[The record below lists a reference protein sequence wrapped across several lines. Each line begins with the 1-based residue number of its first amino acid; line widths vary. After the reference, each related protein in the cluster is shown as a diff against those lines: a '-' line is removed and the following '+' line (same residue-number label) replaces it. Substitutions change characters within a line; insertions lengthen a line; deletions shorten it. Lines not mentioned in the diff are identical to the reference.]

1 MFLSTVESEDGC
13 RLGPSLR
20 PGAIAPKSHFH
31 GWRVRQNHPKGSTDA
46 SVAVARALEVLE
58 KRPSH
63 HNKDFQ
69 MKRRNVLLAAGATMA
84 FAGCST
90 TSSGGATD
98 PAAKRREIE
107 AAVDNALSQLY
118 ANVPGARDLAA
129 KSSGMLVF
137 PRVVSAGFVV
147 GGSYGEGALR
157 KGAISSSY
165 YSVGAGS
172 VGLLAG
178 AQSKAMYLLFMTPE
192 SLRKFEASAGWT
204 AGADASVA
212 LAEMG
217 ADARIDTKTAQAPII
232 GFVRNN
238 AGLMANLSLDGT
250 KFTKLTL

>member
-1 MFLSTVESEDGC
+1 
-13 RLGPSLR
+13 
-20 PGAIAPKSHFH
+20 
-31 GWRVRQNHPKGSTDA
+31 
-46 SVAVARALEVLE
+46 
-58 KRPSH
+58 
-63 HNKDFQ
+63 
-69 MKRRNVLLAAGATMA
+69 MKRRNVLLAAGASLA

-90 TSSGGATD
+90 TPSASD

-157 KGAISSSY
+157 KGATSTAY

-192 SLRKFEASAGWT
+192 SLRKFEASEGWT

-212 LAEMG
+212 LAEVG

-232 GFVRNN
+232 GFVRTN
-238 AGLMANLSLDGT
+238 AGFMANLSLDGT
-250 KFTKLTL
+250 KFTKLNL